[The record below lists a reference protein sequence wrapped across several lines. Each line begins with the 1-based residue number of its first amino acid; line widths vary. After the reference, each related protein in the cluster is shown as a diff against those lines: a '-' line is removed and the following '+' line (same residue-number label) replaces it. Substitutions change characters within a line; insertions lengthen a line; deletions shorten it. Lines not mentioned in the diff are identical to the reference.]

1 MELFFAALQYAAY
14 VKGCWMP
21 AGGTACRLQEVAEA
35 GVEQASVEETAGEEH
50 RGNRWLDVYG

>member
-1 MELFFAALQYAAY
+1 
-14 VKGCWMP
+14 MP